1 VVDQEADL
9 CGLNGQLAAL
19 NESLARL
26 GQPYK
31 LAVVPLEKLQLLD
44 KNARFMPHEMFQ
56 NLVSNIQRDGALS
69 SVPFCWFDGEVY
81 HVLSGNHRVKAARE
95 AKLTS
100 LLILY
105 DDRPMSRQEFVAKQ
119 LSHNAISGQDDQAVL
134 RELWKEIEDVELKY
148 YAGLDDKTLDQLAD
162 AAAGSLS
169 EARLDFKVVTF
180 LFLPE
185 EVDRLREAF
194 QKAAETVVA
203 DEVFAARLEDFGRT
217 LEALDKAKASF
228 DIRNAATALLLVLDV
243 FESHQDDLAK
253 GWLRDNL
260 ELKHKNKVPIASVL
274 GTDKIPSAVAWKLRQ
289 VAERVKTA
297 EKIEGSDLSRAL
309 EVLVDNYIRN
319 PR

>member
-1 VVDQEADL
+1 MEQEADL
-9 CGLNGQLAAL
+9 CGVNEQLAAL

-26 GQPYK
+26 GQAYK
-31 LAVVPLEKLQLLD
+31 LAVVPLERLRLLD
-44 KNARFMPHEMFQ
+44 RNARFMPHEMFQ

-69 SVPFCWFDGEVY
+69 SVPFCWYDGEVY

-100 LLILY
+100 ILILY
-105 DDRPMSRQEFVAKQ
+105 DDRPMTRQEFVAKQ

-162 AAAGSLS
+162 AAAGSLA
-169 EARLDFKVVTF
+169 EARLDFQMVTF

-194 QKAAETVVA
+194 RKAAETVVA
-203 DEVFAARLEDFGRT
+203 DAVFAARLEDFGRA

-228 DIRNAATALLLVLDV
+228 DIKNAATAFLLVLDV
-243 FESHQDDLAK
+243 FENHQDDLTQ
-253 GWLRDNL
+253 GWLKENQ
-260 ELKHKNKVPIASVL
+260 ELRHKGKVPIASVL
-274 GTDKIPSAVAWKLRQ
+274 GTDQVPAAVAWKLRQ

-297 EKIEGSDLSRAL
+297 ERIEGNDLGRVV
-309 EVLVDNYIRN
+309 EVLVDNYTRN